1 MTHNTCHNEKITYI
15 CKTQHHHDMNTTTLY
30 TIGLMSGTSLD
41 GLDIAYCR
49 FEYSD
54 KWNFELLAS
63 HTYPYPSEWKE
74 KLSRL
79 EQKSAWEYAQAN
91 VDLGHYF
98 GQKVNE
104 FKLQYGVKQL
114 DFIASHGHT
123 IFHRPDIGI
132 TTQIGDI
139 DSIAAET
146 GHLVVGNFRTFDVA
160 LGGQGAPLVPIGD
173 QLLFADYDGC
183 LNLGGFS
190 NISFNKN
197 GRRQAFDISPCNMIL
212 NLLANKMGMEYDR
225 DGLVAKSGTLI
236 EELFEKLNSLE
247 YYSRKA
253 PKSLGK
259 EWLVENLL
267 PIIPTHSPT
276 SDLLRTATEH
286 KGYQIAS
293 VINSHQLQSIMITG
307 GGALNTFLIECISCR
322 CPHTKVVIPY
332 KDVINY
338 KEAIIFAF
346 LGVLRISGINNCLSS
361 VTGAKA
367 DTCGGNISGISR

>member
-1 MTHNTCHNEKITYI
+1 M
-15 CKTQHHHDMNTTTLY
+15 DTTTLY

-49 FEYSD
+49 FDYTD

-98 GQKVNE
+98 GKKVNE
-104 FKLQYGVKQL
+104 FKQQYGVEKL
-114 DFIASHGHT
+114 DFVSSHGHT

-146 GHLVVGNFRTFDVA
+146 GNLVVGNFRTFDVA

-190 NISFNKN
+190 NISFHKN
-197 GRRQAFDISPCNMIL
+197 GKRLAFDISPCNMIL
-212 NLLANKMGMEYDR
+212 NLLANQMGMDYDR
-225 DGLVAKSGTLI
+225 DGLVAKGGTMI

-259 EWLVENLL
+259 EWLVEELL
-267 PIIPTHSPT
+267 PLIPSHIPTA
-276 SDLLRTATEH
+276 DLLRTTTEH
-286 KGYQIAS
+286 IGYQIAK
-293 VINSHQLQSIMITG
+293 VINDEKLSNVMITG
-307 GGALNTFLIECISCR
+307 GGALNTFLIECISR
-322 CPHTKVVIPY
+322 HCPHTKVVIPS
-332 KDVINY
+332 KEVINY

-346 LGVLRISGINNCLSS
+346 LGVLRISGTNNCLSS

-367 DTCGGNISGISR
+367 DNCGGNISGKII

>member
-1 MTHNTCHNEKITYI
+1 M
-15 CKTQHHHDMNTTTLY
+15 DTTTLY

-41 GLDIAYCR
+41 GLDIAYCHFR
-49 FEYSD
+49 YSD

-63 HTYPYPSEWKE
+63 HTYPYPTEWKE

-79 EQKSAWEYAQAN
+79 EQKSAWEYAKAN

-98 GQKVNE
+98 GRKVNE
-104 FKLQYGVKQL
+104 FKQQYGVEKL
-114 DFIASHGHT
+114 DFVSSHGHT

-132 TTQIGDI
+132 TTQIGDL

-173 QLLFADYDGC
+173 KLLFADHDGC

-190 NISFNKN
+190 NISFNNDGK
-197 GRRQAFDISPCNMIL
+197 RIAFDISPCNMIL
-212 NLLANKMGMEYDR
+212 NLLANQIGMNYDR
-225 DGLVAKSGTLI
+225 DGLVARGGTRV
-236 EELFEKLNSLE
+236 EDLFAKLNSLE

-259 EWLVENLL
+259 EWLVEELL
-267 PIIPTHSPT
+267 PLIPSHIPTA
-276 SDLLRTATEH
+276 DLLRTTTEH
-286 KGYQIAS
+286 IGYQIAK
-293 VINSHQLQSIMITG
+293 VINTEKLSNVMITG
-307 GGALNTFLIECISCR
+307 GGALNTFLIECISDH
-322 CPHTKVVIPY
+322 CPHTKVVIPS
-332 KDVINY
+332 KEVINY

-346 LGVLRISGINNCLSS
+346 LGVLRISGTNNCLSS

-367 DTCGGNISGISR
+367 NNCGGNISGKII

>member
-1 MTHNTCHNEKITYI
+1 M
-15 CKTQHHHDMNTTTLY
+15 DTTTLY

-49 FEYSD
+49 FDYTD

-63 HTYPYPSEWKE
+63 HTYPYPAEWKE

-79 EQKSAWEYAQAN
+79 EQKSAWEYAKAN

-98 GQKVNE
+98 GRKVNE
-104 FKLQYGVKQL
+104 FKQQYRVEKL
-114 DFIASHGHT
+114 DFVSSHGHT

-146 GHLVVGNFRTFDVA
+146 VNLVVGNFRTFDVA

-173 QLLFADYDGC
+173 KLLFADHDGC

-190 NISFNKN
+190 NISFHKN
-197 GRRQAFDISPCNMIL
+197 GKRLAFDISPCNMIL
-212 NLLANKMGMEYDR
+212 NLLANQMGMDYDR
-225 DGLVAKSGTLI
+225 DGLVARGGTRV
-236 EELFEKLNSLE
+236 EDLFAKLNSLE

-259 EWLVENLL
+259 EWLVEELL
-267 PIIPTHSPT
+267 PLIPSHIPTA
-276 SDLLRTATEH
+276 DLLRTTTEH
-286 KGYQIAS
+286 IGYQIAK
-293 VINSHQLQSIMITG
+293 VINDEKLSNVMITG
-307 GGALNTFLIECISCR
+307 GGALNTFLIECISYH
-322 CPHTKVVIPY
+322 CPHTKVVIPS
-332 KDVINY
+332 KEVINY

-346 LGVLRISGINNCLSS
+346 LGVLRISGGNNCLSS

-367 DTCGGNISGISR
+367 DNCGGNISGKII

>member
-1 MTHNTCHNEKITYI
+1 M
-15 CKTQHHHDMNTTTLY
+15 DTTTLY

-49 FEYSD
+49 FDYTD

-74 KLSRL
+74 KLSHL
-79 EQKSAWEYAQAN
+79 EQKSAWEYAKAN

-98 GQKVNE
+98 GRKVNE
-104 FKLQYGVKQL
+104 FKQQYRVEKL
-114 DFIASHGHT
+114 DFVSSHGHT

-173 QLLFADYDGC
+173 ELLFADYDGC

-190 NISFNKN
+190 NISFHKN
-197 GRRQAFDISPCNMIL
+197 GKRLAFDISPCNMIL
-212 NLLANKMGMEYDR
+212 NLLANQMGMDYDC
-225 DGLVAKSGTLI
+225 DGLVAKGGTMI

-259 EWLVENLL
+259 EWLVEEFL
-267 PIIPTHSPT
+267 PIIPNNISTA
-276 SDLLRTATEH
+276 DLLHTTTEH
-286 KGYQIAS
+286 IACQIAT
-293 VINSHQLQSIMITG
+293 VINSHRLQSIMITG
-307 GGALNTFLIECISCR
+307 GGALNTFLIECISR
-322 CPHTKVVIPY
+322 HCPLTKVVIPSAE
-332 KDVINY
+332 VINY

-346 LGVLRISGINNCLSS
+346 LGVLRISGGNNCLSS

-367 DTCGGNISGISR
+367 DNCGGNISGKII

>member
-1 MTHNTCHNEKITYI
+1 M
-15 CKTQHHHDMNTTTLY
+15 DTTTLY

-49 FEYSD
+49 FDYTD

-63 HTYPYPSEWKE
+63 HTYPYPTEWKE

-91 VDLGHYF
+91 VELGHYF

-104 FKLQYGVKQL
+104 FKQQYRVEKL
-114 DFIASHGHT
+114 DFISSHGHT

-146 GHLVVGNFRTFDVA
+146 GHLAVGNFRTFDVA

-190 NISFNKN
+190 NISFHKN
-197 GRRQAFDISPCNMIL
+197 GKRLAFDISPCNMIL
-212 NLLANKMGMEYDR
+212 NLLANQMGMDYDR
-225 DGLVAKSGTLI
+225 DGLVAKNGTMI

-259 EWLVENLL
+259 EWLVEEFL
-267 PIIPTHSPT
+267 PIIPNNISTA
-276 SDLLRTATEH
+276 DLLRTTSEH
-286 KGYQIAS
+286 IGFQIAE
-293 VINSHQLQSIMITG
+293 VINHENLSSVMITG
-307 GGALNTFLIECISCR
+307 GGALNTFLIECISHR
-322 CPHTKVVIPY
+322 CPHTKVVIPS

-346 LGVLRISGINNCLSS
+346 LGVLRISGGNNCLSS

-367 DTCGGNISGISR
+367 DNCGGNVSGIVI

>member
-1 MTHNTCHNEKITYI
+1 M
-15 CKTQHHHDMNTTTLY
+15 DTTNLY

-41 GLDIAYCR
+41 GLDIAYCHFR
-49 FEYSD
+49 YSD

-63 HTYPYPSEWKE
+63 HTYPYPAEWKE

-79 EQKSAWEYAQAN
+79 EQKSAWEYAKAN
-91 VDLGHYF
+91 VELGHYF
-98 GQKVNE
+98 GKKVNE
-104 FKLQYGVKQL
+104 FKHHYNVSKL

-132 TTQIGDI
+132 TTQIGDL

-146 GHLVVGNFRTFDVA
+146 GNLVVGNFRTFDVA

-173 QLLFADYDGC
+173 KLLFADHDGC

-190 NISFNKN
+190 NISFNNDGK
-197 GRRQAFDISPCNMIL
+197 RIAFDISPCNMIL
-212 NLLANKMGMEYDR
+212 NLLANQMGMDYDR
-225 DGLVAKSGTLI
+225 DGLVARGGTRV
-236 EELFEKLNSLE
+236 EYLFAKLNSLE

-259 EWLVENLL
+259 EWLVEELL
-267 PIIPTHSPT
+267 PLIPSHIPTA
-276 SDLLRTATEH
+276 DLLRTTTEH
-286 KGYQIAS
+286 IGYQIAK
-293 VINSHQLQSIMITG
+293 VINAEKLSNVMITG
-307 GGALNTFLIECISCR
+307 GGALNTFLIECISDH
-322 CPHTKVVIPY
+322 CPHTKVVIPS
-332 KDVINY
+332 KEVINY

-346 LGVLRISGINNCLSS
+346 LGVLRISGTNNCLSS

-367 DTCGGNISGISR
+367 NNCGGNISGIVI

>member
-1 MTHNTCHNEKITYI
+1 M
-15 CKTQHHHDMNTTTLY
+15 DTTTLY

-49 FEYSD
+49 FDYTD

-63 HTYPYPSEWKE
+63 HTYPYPTEWKE

-91 VDLGHYF
+91 VELGHYF
-98 GQKVNE
+98 SQKVND
-104 FKLQYGVKQL
+104 FKQQYRVEKL
-114 DFIASHGHT
+114 DFISSHGHT

-190 NISFNKN
+190 NISFHKN
-197 GRRQAFDISPCNMIL
+197 GKRLAFDISPCNMIL
-212 NLLANKMGMEYDR
+212 NLLANQMGMDYDC

-259 EWLVENLL
+259 EWFIDDFL
-267 PIIPTHSPT
+267 PLIPTHLPT
-276 SDLLRTATEH
+276 ADLLRTATEH
-286 KGYQIAS
+286 IGFQIAK
-293 VINSHQLQSIMITG
+293 VINHENLSSVMITG
-307 GGALNTFLIECISCR
+307 GGALNTFLIECISR
-322 CPHTKVVIPY
+322 HCPLTKVVIPSAE
-332 KDVINY
+332 VINY

-346 LGVLRISGINNCLSS
+346 LGVLRISGGNNCLSS

-367 DTCGGNISGISR
+367 DNCGGNISGKII

>member
-1 MTHNTCHNEKITYI
+1 M
-15 CKTQHHHDMNTTTLY
+15 DTTTLY

-41 GLDIAYCR
+41 GLDIAYCH
-49 FEYSD
+49 FDYTD

-79 EQKSAWEYAQAN
+79 EQKSAWEYAKAN

-98 GQKVNE
+98 GRKVNE
-104 FKLQYGVKQL
+104 FKQQYRVEKL

-190 NISFNKN
+190 NISFNNDGK
-197 GRRQAFDISPCNMIL
+197 RLAFDISPCNMIL
-212 NLLANKMGMEYDR
+212 NLLANQMGMDYDR
-225 DGLVAKSGTLI
+225 DGLMAKGGTMI
-236 EELFEKLNSLE
+236 EELFEELNSLE

-259 EWLVENLL
+259 EWLVEEFL
-267 PIIPTHSPT
+267 PIIPNNISTA
-276 SDLLRTATEH
+276 DLLRTTTEH
-286 KGYQIAS
+286 IACQIAT
-293 VINSHQLQSIMITG
+293 VINSHRLQSIMITG
-307 GGALNTFLIECISCR
+307 GGALNTFLIECISR
-322 CPHTKVVIPY
+322 HCPLTKVVIPSAE
-332 KDVINY
+332 VINY

-346 LGVLRISGINNCLSS
+346 LGVLRISGDNNCLSS

-367 DTCGGNISGISR
+367 DNCGGNISGKII

>member
-1 MTHNTCHNEKITYI
+1 M
-15 CKTQHHHDMNTTTLY
+15 DTTNLY

-49 FEYSD
+49 FEHTD

-63 HTYPYPSEWKE
+63 HTYPYPGEWKE
-74 KLSRL
+74 ILSRL
-79 EQKSAWEYAQAN
+79 EQKSAWEYAKAN

-98 GQKVNE
+98 GKKVNE
-104 FKLQYGVKQL
+104 FKQHYGVEKL

-173 QLLFADYDGC
+173 ELLFADYDGC

-190 NISFNKN
+190 NISFSKS
-197 GRRQAFDISPCNMIL
+197 GKRLAFDISPCNMIL
-212 NLLANKMGMEYDR
+212 NLLANRMGMDYDC

-236 EELFEKLNSLE
+236 DELFIKLNSPE
-247 YYSRKA
+247 YYNRKA

-259 EWLVENLL
+259 EWFVDEFL
-267 PIIPTHSPT
+267 PLIPNNISTA
-276 SDLLRTATEH
+276 DLLRTTTEH
-286 KGYQIAS
+286 IGHQIAT
-293 VINSHQLQSIMITG
+293 VINSHQLQSVMITG
-307 GGALNTFLIECISCR
+307 GGALNTFLIECISRR
-322 CPHTKVVIPY
+322 CPNTKMVIPS

-346 LGVLRISGINNCLSS
+346 LGVLRIKGINNCLSS
-361 VTGAKA
+361 VTGAGT
-367 DTCGGNISGISR
+367 DNCGGNISGMAI